1 MGRCAAGHAHEK
13 NDTFRSHPRGSTPM
27 ASPTAPAANPSLAGG
42 AVMRAWGFAR
52 VTEKG
57 FDLPPIDRSNGWGTP
72 WVDASLRCC
81 ELLAVVF
88 RYRNR
93 SHGRFDPDDILE
105 DGGVQEGIDRPFL
118 SPASFVSVT
127 LLK

>member
-1 MGRCAAGHAHEK
+1 
-13 NDTFRSHPRGSTPM
+13 
-27 ASPTAPAANPSLAGG
+27 
-42 AVMRAWGFAR
+42 MRPWGFAR

-57 FDLPPIDRSNGWGTP
+57 FDLPPVDRSNEWGTP
-72 WVDASLRCC
+72 WVDASSRCC

-93 SHGRFDPDDILE
+93 SHGRLDPDDILE

-118 SPASFVSVT
+118 EPASFVSVT
-127 LLK
+127 LLNG